1 MAKYKSYRKP
11 YRIKKRKSIF
21 KNRFFWLSILGLV
34 IVGGIF
40 YLLVFSAFF
49 RIEKVIVSGNE
60 EIPKERIQDIVKEN
74 LERKIIF
81 FKSKSIFLIDLKKI
95 KENVLNIFPQIGEI
109 EITRGFPDT
118 LNLKVIERKE
128 VGIFCHQDT
137 CFLLD
142 KEGII
147 FENVPEEMQLLKIQ
161 RLNFDREIK
170 LGERIIEKEILS
182 PILEAETKLREDLKI
197 PVKEISIASDERV
210 NFKTFED
217 WEIYFNP
224 QKDINWQLTKL
235 KAVLEN
241 EIPAEKRKDLE
252 YIELRFGNSAPF
264 KYRTPPTLHPP
275 AEAGP

>member
-1 MAKYKSYRKP
+1 MRKYRKP
-11 YRIKKRKSIF
+11 YRIKKRKSIWR
-21 KNRFFWLSILGLV
+21 NRFFWLGILGLV
-34 IVGGIF
+34 ILGGIF
-40 YLLVFSAFF
+40 YLLGLSAFF
-49 RIEKVIVSGNE
+49 RIEKIIVSGNE

-74 LERKIIF
+74 LERKIMF

-118 LNLKVIERKE
+118 LNLKVAERKE

-161 RLNFDREIK
+161 KLNLDREIK
-170 LGERIIEKEILS
+170 LGERIIEKELS
-182 PILEAETKLREDLKI
+182 APILEAETELREDFKI
-197 PVKEISIASDERV
+197 PVKEISIISDERV

-224 QKDINWQLTKL
+224 QRGINWQLTKL

>member
-118 LNLKVIERKE
+118 LNLKVAERKE

-182 PILEAETKLREDLKI
+182 PILEAETKLREDFKI
-197 PVKEISIASDERV
+197 PVKEISIASNERV
-210 NFKTFED
+210 NFKTSDD
-217 WEIYFNP
+217 WEIYLNP
-224 QKDINWQLTKL
+224 QKDMSWQLTKL
-235 KAVLEN
+235 KVDLEN
-241 EIPAEKRKDLE
+241 LIPFERRKDLE
-252 YIELRFGNSAPF
+252 YIDLRFGDLAPF
-264 KYRTPPTLHPP
+264 KYKTP
-275 AEAGP
+275 

>member
-1 MAKYKSYRKP
+1 MRKYRKP
-11 YRIKKRKSIF
+11 YRIKKRKSIWR
-21 KNRFFWLSILGLV
+21 NRFFWLGILGLV
-34 IVGGIF
+34 ILGGIF

-49 RIEKVIVSGNE
+49 RIGKVIVSGNE
-60 EIPKERIQDIVKEN
+60 KIPKERIQDIVKEN

-95 KENVLNIFPQIGEI
+95 KENVLNIFPKIAEI
-109 EITRGFPDT
+109 EITRDFPDT
-118 LNLKVIERKE
+118 LNLKVTERKE
-128 VGIFCHQDT
+128 VGIFCHQNA

>member
-1 MAKYKSYRKP
+1 MRKYRKP
-11 YRIKKRKSIF
+11 YRIKKKKSIL
-21 KNRFFWLSILGLV
+21 KSRFFWLSILGLV
-34 IVGGIF
+34 ILGGIF

-95 KENVLNIFPQIGEI
+95 KENVLNILPPIGEI

-118 LNLKVIERKE
+118 LNLKVTERKE
-128 VGIFCHQDT
+128 VGIFCHQDA

-161 RLNFDREIK
+161 KLNLDREIK
-170 LGERIIEKEILS
+170 LGERIIEKELIR
-182 PILEAETKLREDLKI
+182 PILEAETELRDYNPPTAHSCPDFKI
-197 PVKEISIASDERV
+197 TEFSIISEERI
-210 NFKTFED
+210 NAKTSEG

-224 QKDINWQLTKL
+224 QRDINWQLTKL
-235 KAVLEN
+235 KADLEN
-241 EIPAEKRKDLE
+241 EIPAERRKDLE
-252 YIELRFGNSAPF
+252 YIDLRFGDFAPY
-264 KYRTPPTLHPP
+264 KYKD
-275 AEAGP
+275 

>member
-1 MAKYKSYRKP
+1 MRKYRKP
-11 YRIKKRKSIF
+11 YRIKKKKSIL
-21 KNRFFWLSILGLV
+21 KSRFFWLSILGLV
-34 IVGGIF
+34 ILGGIF

-95 KENVLNIFPQIGEI
+95 KENVLNILPPIGEI

-118 LNLKVIERKE
+118 LNLKVTERKE
-128 VGIFCHQDT
+128 VGIFCHQDA

-161 RLNFDREIK
+161 KLNLDREIK
-170 LGERIIEKEILS
+170 LGERIIEKELLR
-182 PILEAETKLREDLKI
+182 PILEAETKLRDDFKI

-264 KYRTPPTLHPP
+264 KYRV
-275 AEAGP
+275 EAR